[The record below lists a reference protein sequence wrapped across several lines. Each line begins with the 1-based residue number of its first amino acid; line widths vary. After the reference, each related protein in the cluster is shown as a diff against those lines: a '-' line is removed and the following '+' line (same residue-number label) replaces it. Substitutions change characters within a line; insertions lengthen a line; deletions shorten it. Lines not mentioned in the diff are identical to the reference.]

1 MDEGA
6 HGSPDAGGQGEAV
19 AQIHQND
26 VYYHREDE
34 YQRGSAK
41 KEKQIIHMHARQ
53 LLNGNQL
60 SGSITVRDH
69 RCQSKTN
76 KTHKFHKLLQFPVN
90 VHCYFLPLKLYFNQG
105 EAPSMK

>member
-34 YQRGSAK
+34 YQRGCELDISPPHRVS
-41 KEKQIIHMHARQ
+41 ETTSLPFEPHRVSLHSCGLI
-53 LLNGNQL
+53 NQQFQT
-60 SGSITVRDH
+60 IT
-69 RCQSKTN
+69 S
-76 KTHKFHKLLQFPVN
+76 L
-90 VHCYFLPLKLYFNQG
+90 
-105 EAPSMK
+105 